1 MLSIV
6 KRAFDHV
13 RGMGTA
19 SVAIPLFDGAL
30 KPNNDLES
38 AAVLIEGSG
47 YNDITPDG
55 SGGIYAAHAKE
66 LLKIDD
72 AGNCRTVEEFD
83 SPIQAV
89 CQAGRALAIAFEQR
103 VIVRGGEYDGRE
115 INSCGGSSLKS
126 LNAVSFD
133 GLGHLYISQGST
145 LNPNED
151 WKRDLM
157 SRGNTGRVIKHALKG
172 GDTTIVGAGLQYCFG
187 VCSTSERVLVSE
199 SWAHRIVDVSGNRA
213 VPALWGLPGY
223 PARISAAG
231 SDGYWLS
238 LFARRTQL
246 IEFVLRERGYREE
259 MMRSIPSDYW
269 IAPSLRSGG
278 DYLEPLQ
285 FGAVRQMGIFKPWAP
300 TNSYGVVVRLDR
312 DLVPK
317 YSFHSRAGGT
327 NHGTVS
333 AVESGD
339 HVFVLSKGAGRLL
352 KLPIP
357 EMI

>member
-1 MLSIV
+1 MLSMV
-6 KRAFDHV
+6 RRALDRV
-13 RGMGTA
+13 RGTGAA

-30 KPNNDLES
+30 KPNNGLES
-38 AAVLIEGSG
+38 AAVLIEGGG
-47 YNDITPDG
+47 YNDIAPDG
-55 SGGIYAAHAKE
+55 DGGLYAARAKE
-66 LLKIDD
+66 LLQIDG
-72 AGNCRTVEEFD
+72 AGNCRKIEEYD
-83 SPIQAV
+83 RPIQAL
-89 CQAGRALAIAFEQR
+89 CQATGALAIAFEER
-103 VIVRGGEYDGRE
+103 VVVRGGDYDGRE
-115 INSCGGSSLKS
+115 IDSCGGNSLKS

-133 GLGHLYISQGST
+133 GLGQLYISQGST
-145 LNPNED
+145 LNSNGD

-157 SRGNTGRVIKHALKG
+157 MRGDTGRILKHVLKS
-172 GDTTIVGAGLQYCFG
+172 GDTTIVASGLQYCFG
-187 VCSTSERVLVSE
+187 VCATPDRVLVSE
-199 SWAHRIVDVSGNRA
+199 SWAHRVVDVSGKRA
-213 VPALWGLPGY
+213 VPMFWGLPGY

-259 MMRSIPSDYW
+259 MMLSIPPDYW
-269 IAPSLRSGG
+269 IAPSLSSGG

-312 DLVPK
+312 DLVPQ
-317 YSFHSRAGGT
+317 YSFHSRAGGA

-339 HVFVLSKGAGRLL
+339 QVFVLSKGGGRIL
-352 KLPIP
+352 KLPIS
-357 EMI
+357 ETV